1 MKIVPS
7 IPRIRWPT
15 IHAPSTWPAYLTS
28 SDVYF
33 LWAELWHQR
42 EQRSLQRGEVQ
53 NANAR
58 PNKTRRSLSASQ
70 WCTNSY
76 CRFNARG
83 KLPRWSIAG
92 NHLHQ
97 QHVTSLIRPFEPLII
112 ILLQKH
118 QRLFHF
124 ISFHYYQ
131 NDLPRRNQD
140 RLLQSL
146 RQAILIL

>member
-76 CRFNARG
+76 CRFNAKGQAASLVYRW
-83 KLPRWSIAG
+83 KPPPPATRNLPHPSIWTA
-92 NHLHQ
+92 H
-97 QHVTSLIRPFEPLII
+97 I

-118 QRLFHF
+118 QRLCLF
-124 ISFHYYQ
+124 ISFHYNQ